1 MECIT
6 SAFLPVV
13 LSENEHSTSGDVIHD
28 FLHALRRGGR
38 AVALAA
44 APEASRKALERIDTS
59 QLPQSGDAEVTLAW
73 DWVTRKGRVL
83 GMSLGRNYSAARPTE
98 FVCTADVFEI
108 DGVAKVGD
116 YKSGFMFVEAD
127 TWQMKLGCVAG
138 AAIGGVD
145 VAESTIYRIR
155 GDETSR
161 FTERFDGLD
170 LDMFADELADLAR
183 RLAVGKVG
191 AVVEGEHC
199 RYCPGIR
206 SCPAKREAVSMVAG
220 LEKYRDAEVVPV
232 AELGR
237 AYLWLQSV
245 KKMVPLI
252 ETSLKQLAQHAAIPV
267 GEKALREVMAR
278 TETVDAAKGLPIIAA
293 QWPAEAARLASYLS
307 EAERT
312 EGRITKTAIEQ
323 QFKKAIRVEVY
334 AALQAGG
341 AVIVT
346 DALKIKVI

>member
-1 MECIT
+1 
-6 SAFLPVV
+6 
-13 LSENEHSTSGDVIHD
+13 
-28 FLHALRRGGR
+28 
-38 AVALAA
+38 
-44 APEASRKALERIDTS
+44 
-59 QLPQSGDAEVTLAW
+59 
-73 DWVTRKGRVL
+73 
-83 GMSLGRNYSAARPTE
+83 
-98 FVCTADVFEI
+98 
-108 DGVAKVGD
+108 
-116 YKSGFMFVEAD
+116 
-127 TWQMKLGCVAG
+127 
-138 AAIGGVD
+138 
-145 VAESTIYRIR
+145 
-155 GDETSR
+155 
-161 FTERFDGLD
+161 
-170 LDMFADELADLAR
+170 
-183 RLAVGKVG
+183 
-191 AVVEGEHC
+191 
-199 RYCPGIR
+199 
-206 SCPAKREAVSMVAG
+206 
-220 LEKYRDAEVVPV
+220 V